1 MYQMKSTLFLFRFVP
16 TTNPVVSINVSNEI
30 VSFLFRFVPTINP
43 VVSINLQNEI
53 NSFFI

>member
-1 MYQMKSTLFLFRFVP
+1 MKSTLFLFRFVP